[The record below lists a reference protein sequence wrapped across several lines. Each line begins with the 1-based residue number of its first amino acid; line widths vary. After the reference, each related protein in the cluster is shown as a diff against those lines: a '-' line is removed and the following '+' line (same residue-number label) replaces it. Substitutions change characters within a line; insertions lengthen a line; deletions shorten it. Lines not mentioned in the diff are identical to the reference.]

1 MKNNNLV
8 IDFGNTFVKIALF
21 EKSKPIEI
29 FILQNNETKKI
40 KDILKK
46 IKKNSAEP
54 NIIISSVISYPKK
67 IKLFLQKNFQ
77 FTEFTTATPIPLV
90 NKYKTPAT
98 LGIDRLAAAVGAT
111 SIYPK
116 KNILVIDAGTCITYD
131 YINSKNEFVGGSI
144 SPGLNIRFKA
154 INDYT
159 ANLPLLAPESIDYL
173 TGNNTKQSILSGILN
188 GTVAEMDGFI
198 EMYKKQ
204 YKDIIIVLTG
214 GDYKFFEKKLK
225 SSIFAVPN
233 LVLTGLN
240 EILEFNAKKNKS

>member
-1 MKNNNLV
+1 MKKKNLV

-21 EKSKPIEI
+21 ENLKLTEI
-29 FILQNNETKKI
+29 FILPNNEIGKI
-40 KDILKK
+40 EDILKK
-46 IKKNSAEP
+46 VKEISTEINV
-54 NIIISSVISYPKK
+54 IISSVIPYPEK
-67 IKLFLQKNFQ
+67 IKLFFENNFH
-77 FTEFTTATPIPLV
+77 FTEFTTVTPIPLV

-111 SIYPK
+111 SIYST

-131 YINSKNEFVGGSI
+131 FINSKNEFIGGSI

-173 TGNNTKQSILSGILN
+173 TGKNTKESILSGILN
-188 GTVAEMDGFI
+188 GAIAEMDGFI

-204 YKDIIIVLTG
+204 YNEIIVVLTG

-240 EILEFNAKKNKS
+240 VILEFNAKKNKS